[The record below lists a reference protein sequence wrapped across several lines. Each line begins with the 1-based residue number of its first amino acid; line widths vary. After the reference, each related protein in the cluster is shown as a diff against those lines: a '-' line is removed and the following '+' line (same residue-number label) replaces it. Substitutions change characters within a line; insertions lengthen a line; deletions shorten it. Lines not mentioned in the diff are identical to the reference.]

1 MKKSL
6 KERLRANMGIKSA
19 SNVVSLL
26 LNLRSAD
33 ESSSIIYVENFIYT
47 KIKFV
52 NMQKVISIRPT
63 EEMERKLERLLG
75 IEKMG
80 RSAVIRKILDRG
92 INEELK
98 RYALELFKDKRV
110 SLAKA
115 AEIADISLRAMMD
128 LIKEKDIPLHI
139 TIVDIRDDF
148 EAAMR

>member
-1 MKKSL
+1 
-6 KERLRANMGIKSA
+6 
-19 SNVVSLL
+19 
-26 LNLRSAD
+26 
-33 ESSSIIYVENFIYT
+33 
-47 KIKFV
+47 
-52 NMQKVISIRPT
+52 MQKVISIRPT

-115 AEIADISLRAMMD
+115 AEIADISLRTMMD